1 MEKKLPNSTK
11 VVVIGGGVVGCSV
24 AYHLAKF
31 GWKDTILL
39 ERDQLT
45 SGTTWH
51 AAGLVSQLGPSAAI
65 TKIRKYT
72 LDLYKELEKKVD
84 HSAGLRLNGA
94 LSIAETKGRWQELQR
109 QATTAQLYD
118 VDVKILDKDQ
128 IKKDYP
134 IVNTDDVIGGILM
147 PGDGAADPSGVT
159 HMLAKAARIEG
170 AKIFEKSPVEEIIT
184 KDGTKIKSN
193 QDIIEVTGRADKIL
207 TCERTALNILTRMS
221 GIATQTNELVKKIPN
236 KTKLYATRKTAP
248 GLRYFD
254 KEAVKI
260 GGGER
265 HRLRLDEMVMIKDN
279 HIAVEQSLS
288 SLINK
293 TKKKYKKFEVEVE
306 NTDDAVLAAEK
317 GATIIMLDNFSPS
330 QITRTIKVLKNKKL
344 RNKVLLEASG
354 GINSKNISKYGKT
367 DVDIISIGSIT
378 NSVKGID
385 FSLEI

>member
-1 MEKKLPNSTK
+1 LSFNPKKQLSQFLAED
-11 VVVIGGGVVGCSV
+11 IGKG
-24 AYHLAKF
+24 
-31 GWKDTILL
+31 DIT
-39 ERDQLT
+39 
-45 SGTTWH
+45 
-51 AAGLVSQLGPSAAI
+51 SQLLSKK
-65 TKIRKYT
+65 KI
-72 LDLYKELEKKVD
+72 V
-84 HSAGLRLNGA
+84 
-94 LSIAETKGRWQELQR
+94 
-109 QATTAQLYD
+109 
-118 VDVKILDKDQ
+118 VKIISRENAIVAGTKYAKEIFA
-128 IKKDYP
+128 IKGCK
-134 IVNTDDVIGGILM
+134 
-147 PGDGAADPSGVT
+147 
-159 HMLAKAARIEG
+159 AK
-170 AKIFEKSPVEEIIT
+170 IIT
-184 KDGTKIKSN
+184 KDGIKIKPN
-193 QDIIEVTGRADKIL
+193 QEIIEITGNADKIL

-293 TKKKYKKFEVEVE
+293 TKKKHKKFEVEVE

>member
-1 MEKKLPNSTK
+1 LSFNPKKQLSQFLAED
-11 VVVIGGGVVGCSV
+11 IGKG
-24 AYHLAKF
+24 
-31 GWKDTILL
+31 DIT
-39 ERDQLT
+39 
-45 SGTTWH
+45 
-51 AAGLVSQLGPSAAI
+51 SQLLSKK
-65 TKIRKYT
+65 KI
-72 LDLYKELEKKVD
+72 V
-84 HSAGLRLNGA
+84 
-94 LSIAETKGRWQELQR
+94 
-109 QATTAQLYD
+109 
-118 VDVKILDKDQ
+118 VKIISRENAIVAGTKYAKEIFA
-128 IKKDYP
+128 IKGCK
-134 IVNTDDVIGGILM
+134 
-147 PGDGAADPSGVT
+147 
-159 HMLAKAARIEG
+159 AK
-170 AKIFEKSPVEEIIT
+170 IIT
-184 KDGTKIKSN
+184 KDGIKIKPN
-193 QDIIEVTGRADKIL
+193 QEIIEITGNADKIL